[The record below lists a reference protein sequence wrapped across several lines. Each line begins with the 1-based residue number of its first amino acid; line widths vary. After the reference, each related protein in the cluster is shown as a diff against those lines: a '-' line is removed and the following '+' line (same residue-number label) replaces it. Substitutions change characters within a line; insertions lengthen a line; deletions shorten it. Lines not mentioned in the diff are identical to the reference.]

1 MFQPKQLQQM
11 ALLKA
16 RGSSWI
22 TIGDFFGVPRDRLEQ
37 MQWLQADEWEP
48 TLAKAESMVCREV
61 LSELIATLRID
72 AQDAQPAFRVTIANS
87 LSRLIK
93 QLRELAPKPE
103 KEKGRANKPAAP
115 VPLPEPT
122 PTPEPEPEAQP
133 TAAPTPV
140 PTPATTPAPKLTKTE
155 RQAGVLQQIIN
166 AGSAMLL
173 ALCMLAS
180 MFGGFTNRVN
190 AEPVGTIAT
199 ATLLHEK
206 VKTRQNPVKTSDF
219 ARHSNTN
226 PKENPR
232 PAPLDALNR
241 VT

>member
-103 KEKGRANKPAAP
+103 KEKGRMPKPATPAS
-115 VPLPEPT
+115 LPEPT
-122 PTPEPEPEAQP
+122 PTPEPQAQP
-133 TAAPTPV
+133 TAAPEPA
-140 PTPATTPAPKLTKTE
+140 PTPTPITTPAPKLTKTE

-166 AGSAMLL
+166 AGSALLL

-180 MFGGFTNRVN
+180 MFGGFTNRAN
-190 AEPVGTIAT
+190 AEPVGPTAT

-206 VKTRQNPVKTSDF
+206 VEKRQNAVKTSGF
-219 ARHSNTN
+219 ARHLDDNL
-226 PKENPR
+226 KENPR
-232 PAPLDALNR
+232 PAPLAVPNR
-241 VT
+241 GT

>member
-16 RGSSWI
+16 RGSSWL
-22 TIGDFFGVPRDRLEQ
+22 TIANFFDVPRDSLEQ

-72 AQDAQPAFRVTIANS
+72 AQDAQPVFRVTIANS

-93 QLRELAPKPE
+93 QLRELAPKPD
-103 KEKGRANKPAAP
+103 KEKGRANKPVAQ

-122 PTPEPEPEAQP
+122 PTPEPEAQP
-133 TAAPTPV
+133 TAAPIPV
-140 PTPATTPAPKLTKTE
+140 PTPTPITTPAPKLTKTE

-166 AGSAMLL
+166 AGSALLL
-173 ALCMLAS
+173 ALCLLAS
-180 MFGGFTNRVN
+180 MFGGFTNRAN
-190 AEPVGTIAT
+190 AEPVGPIAT
-199 ATLLHEK
+199 APLLHEK
-206 VKTRQNPVKTSDF
+206 VKTRENTVKTSEF

-232 PAPLDALNR
+232 PAPLAAPNR
-241 VT
+241 ST